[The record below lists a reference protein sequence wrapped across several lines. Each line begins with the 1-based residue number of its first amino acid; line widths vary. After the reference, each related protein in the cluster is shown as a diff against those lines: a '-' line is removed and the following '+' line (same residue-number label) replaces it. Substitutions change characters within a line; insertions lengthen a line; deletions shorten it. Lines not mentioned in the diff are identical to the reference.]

1 MSSRSELVA
10 QAQGKI
16 SNPFVLC
23 TVVGKRIRQC
33 MASGNPLRST
43 AEIVDYAL
51 GELVAGLLKFE
62 MKGQIEPKSIDLP
75 LCSQANPASS
85 EIVEVQAR

>member
-1 MSSRSELVA
+1 MSSRSELLI
-10 QAQGKI
+10 QAHGKI

-23 TVVGKRIRQC
+23 AVLGKRTRQW
-33 MASGNPLRST
+33 MMSADRLQST

-62 MKGQIEPKSIDLP
+62 IQGQIEPKSTDLP
-75 LCSQANPASS
+75 LSSQTNPASS
-85 EIVEVQAR
+85 EVVEVHTR